1 VLYRERSILSDLL
14 LIDGDVAVV
23 GNDLAL
29 TTGSEAVQ
37 QHLSQRL
44 KTFLSEWFLDKRI
57 GIAYL
62 EQILIKNPD
71 PVVVD
76 SILKKEIVTTPG
88 ILELTQFI
96 LDFDPSS
103 REMTLT
109 FSARTSDGV
118 INFSEVIP

>member
-1 VLYRERSILSDLL
+1 MLYRERSILSDLL

>member
-1 VLYRERSILSDLL
+1 LSDLL